1 MKVNAAT
8 EGKFEDVEVAWGG
21 KPLPRQLAEFKF
33 KQVMRSVEASLPS
46 LTRTQEMDTRVEY
59 DKAKSVKWLMA
70 PGLIEIS
77 AEDIA
82 AAHNDR
88 NAREIT
94 KYPISQPSPN
104 DLVFLCQLVHSL
116 TPHPQKGGGASSQP
130 RCDGHRS
137 LRRQSGQCGM
147 LHSCVYLFNDV
158 TRHTSLVTPSHVTRH
173 TSHVTPSRCCIR
185 WVQCLT

>member
-1 MKVNAAT
+1 
-8 EGKFEDVEVAWGG
+8 
-21 KPLPRQLAEFKF
+21 
-33 KQVMRSVEASLPS
+33 
-46 LTRTQEMDTRVEY
+46 MDTRVEY

-88 NAREIT
+88 NAREII

-130 RCDGHRS
+130 RCDGHS
-137 LRRQSGQCGM
+137 PLRRQSGQCGM

-158 TRHTSLVTPSHVTRH
+158 TRHTSHVTHNTSHVTRH
-173 TSHVTPSRCCIR
+173 TSHRHAAASGGCSA
-185 WVQCLT
+185 